1 MIEKIVSGG
10 QTGVDRA
17 ALEVGMELGIRTGGW
32 IPRGRRAEDGR
43 VPDRYEGLVETHS
56 EAYGCRTER
65 NVRDSDATVIFTSGE
80 LMGGAALTAGL
91 APSSKKP
98 LLTLDLG
105 SSTEE
110 AAVIRLE
117 AWLVETQARVL
128 NVAGPRASEAPEV
141 AAATAR
147 VLRAALAREV
157 G

>member
-1 MIEKIVSGG
+1 M
-10 QTGVDRA
+10 
-17 ALEVGMELGIRTGGW
+17 
-32 IPRGRRAEDGR
+32 
-43 VPDRYEGLVETHS
+43 
-56 EAYGCRTER
+56 
-65 NVRDSDATVIFTSGE
+65 RDSDATVIFTSGE
-80 LMGGAALTAGL
+80 LMGGSALTAGL
-91 APSSKKP
+91 ASSSQKP

-110 AAVIRLE
+110 AAVICLE